1 MRAPRIHTSQSLSP
15 GGLVELDSRAANYVV
30 RVLRLHSGDPLVLF
44 NGEGGEYPA
53 ILERAERQN
62 AWARL
67 QERVDHDNESPLRV
81 VLVQGISKG
90 ERMDYTIQKA
100 VELGVAEIVPVFTR
114 RSVVQLNAERAAKR
128 QQHWQGVAI
137 SACEQCGRNRVPTVS
152 HPVSLQTWLDGDA
165 PRGLGLIMD
174 PLAQS
179 GLTGVSRSQ
188 EMITVLAGPEGG
200 LEPGELEAASTKGFQ
215 GVSLGPRILRTET
228 ASLAMLAA
236 LQTLWGDLG

>member
-1 MRAPRIHTSQSLSP
+1 MRTPRIHTSQPLSP
-15 GGLVELDSRAANYVV
+15 GELVELDSRSANYVV
-30 RVLRLHSGDPLVLF
+30 RVLRLHSGDPVVLF
-44 NGEGGEYPA
+44 NGDGGEYPA
-53 ILERAERQN
+53 VLERAERQS

-67 QERVDHDNESPLRV
+67 QERVDHDSESPLRI

-90 ERMDYTIQKA
+90 ERMDYTVQKA

-128 QQHWQGVAI
+128 QQHWQDVAV
-137 SACEQCGRNRVPTVS
+137 SACEQCGRNRVPAVS
-152 HPVSLQTWLDGDA
+152 HPVSLQTWLGEDA
-165 PRGLGLIMD
+165 PLGLGLIMD
-174 PLAQS
+174 PLATR
-179 GLTGVSRSQ
+179 GLTGLSRPQ
-188 EMITVLAGPEGG
+188 EIITVLAGPEGG
-200 LEPGELEAASTKGFQ
+200 LEAGELEAASAKGFQ